1 MDELALP
8 PPIASPLP
16 VAQRLLSDERLA
28 RLVSRGNAQAFATLY
43 ARHQRALAGYCRA
56 IVRDEQ
62 DAQDALQ
69 NAMMHALGALQAGE
83 RELKVR
89 PWLYRIAHNESVSL
103 LRRRRV
109 AERLPDDEEIPGHD
123 AVEVALET
131 RERLTQLVADLQ
143 TLAERQRAALVMRE
157 LSGLSAEEIA
167 AALGTSPGAAKQTL
181 FEARCALHEL
191 AEGRAMECDAVQRLV
206 SERDGRVLR
215 GRRVRAHLR
224 ACATCRAFRG
234 SIELRTADL
243 RAFLPPLPA
252 LGAAGL
258 AARVLGGAHGGA
270 GAGSAGAGAVG
281 GGALGGGLAGS
292 GSLALKALTGVALV
306 TAASA
311 GTVELTSAARTSHHR
326 HAVPAPHRAE
336 ALAPAATWALG
347 AGVALGGELPSGR
360 SRHRGTSVRS
370 TDGVAGMPSVGATLP
385 AATVP
390 TMPGPQAATPSSPS
404 SDASAPQGSGDQSS
418 SGSGG
423 NGTDPAGGGSGSA
436 SHAPPAQAPSAPPA
450 QVPGQTP
457 SGGHAVPPQDPGPPA
472 SGGGDPSPSSPG
484 NSGEHSHTA
493 DPPSHPTPPVDPPAS
508 HGG

>member
-1 MDELALP
+1 MDELALS

-103 LRRRRV
+103 LRRRRA
-109 AERLPDDEEIPGHD
+109 AESLSEGEEIPGHD

-143 TLAERQRAALVMRE
+143 TLSERQRAALVMRE

-191 AEGRAMECDAVQRLV
+191 AEGRAMECDAVRQLV
-206 SERDGRVLR
+206 SEHDGRVMR

-224 ACATCRAFRG
+224 ACASCRAFRG

-258 AARVLGGAHGGA
+258 AARLLGGAHGGA
-270 GAGSAGAGAVG
+270 GAGSTGA
-281 GGALGGGLAGS
+281 GALGGGLLGS
-292 GSLALKALTGVALV
+292 GSLAVKALTGVALL
-306 TAASA
+306 TAVSA
-311 GTVELTSAARTSHHR
+311 GTVELTTATHTHRAHHALTARQ
-326 HAVPAPHRAE
+326 AE
-336 ALAPAATWALG
+336 ALAPAATRPLETKSALDSWAAGPAGRG
-347 AGVALGGELPSGR
+347 AQRRASARSGGGAAQASPIA
-360 SRHRGTSVRS
+360 GTSLPPATPDAAVP
-370 TDGVAGMPSVGATLP
+370 VARNAPTAADPAPASSSFGSSGSPSV
-385 AATVP
+385 
-390 TMPGPQAATPSSPS
+390 
-404 SDASAPQGSGDQSS
+404 ASHGS

-423 NGTDPAGGGSGSA
+423 GAGGGSGSTP
-436 SHAPPAQAPSAPPA
+436 HAPRTQPPSAPPA
-450 QVPGQTP
+450 QVPGQAP
-457 SGGHAVPPQDPGPPA
+457 SGGHADPPANPGPPA
-472 SGGGDPSPSSPG
+472 TGGGVPG
-484 NSGEHSHTA
+484 SGAEHSHA
-493 DPPSHPTPPVDPPAS
+493 GDAPDDHAPPAGSHGPPAS
-508 HGG
+508 